1 MSRRNW
7 HGGRGHRGAPHWAHS
22 AVPQPPHR
30 RRDAGHPR
38 SRGLGSAYAAYDNY
52 NKRGPELVHHY
63 RVCGEEVWAR
73 AMQQHNGCQTIQA
86 VEMWPTPSMSQ
97 TVSMEMKPTIDTFLP
112 MWAWA
117 PQMQMMDVPPVSPTV
132 SQSVNDI
139 LVAMAQVQT
148 MAPVEVAERLK
159 AAAAAVE
166 VYED

>member
-1 MSRRNW
+1 MSGRNW
-7 HGGRGHRGAPHWAHS
+7 HGGRGHRGAPHWGQS

-38 SRGLGSAYAAYDNY
+38 SGGLGSTYATYDRY
-52 NKRGPELVHHY
+52 NKQGPQLVQHY
-63 RVCGEEVWAR
+63 QVCGEEIWAR
-73 AMQQHNGCQTIQA
+73 AMQQRNGRQTIQA
-86 VEMWPTPSMSQ
+86 VEMWPTPSMS
-97 TVSMEMKPTIDTFLP
+97 SMEMNPTIDTFLP

-148 MAPVEVAERLK
+148 MAPMDVAERLK

>member
-38 SRGLGSAYAAYDNY
+38 SRGLGSTFATYDYY
-52 NKRGPELVHHY
+52 NKHGPELVHQY
-63 RVCGEEVWAR
+63 QVCGEEIWAR
-73 AMQQHNGCQTIQA
+73 AMQQRNGSQMMQT
-86 VEMWPTPSMSQ
+86 VEMWPTPSMS
-97 TVSMEMKPTIDTFLP
+97 SMEMKPTIDTFLP
-112 MWAWA
+112 VWAWA
-117 PQMQMMDVPPVSPTV
+117 PEMQMMDVPPVSPTV

-148 MAPVEVAERLK
+148 MAPMDVAERLK